1 MDRIERFGGVFNCK
15 KCLSVHPISILYMC
29 VVMCVYI
36 PSCEPHFIHVCDVHP
51 PSCEPHFIH
60 VCDVHDGFYTLRM
73 YVLVEPSFEFGSIHI
88 QCY

>member
-36 PSCEPHFIHVCDVHP
+36 PSCEPHFIHVCDVH
-51 PSCEPHFIH
+51 
-60 VCDVHDGFYTLRM
+60 DGFYTLRM